1 MSPWRAARSWRFP
14 FTMPEHQALTEGL
27 ALMFHGIE
35 RLRSAF
41 PNRHFTIDG
50 RLVGDVGEVIAGGRR
65 VSSWTQQDKI
75 SPFPRPGVWP
85 RFMDGHLPS
94 RESRDIFANP
104 MPMRLG
110 FAGVSNGTTLAIGAV
125 ASPGRHP
132 GRPAKTPTAHAGGGN
147 LHLPSCHV
155 TDPMLVRRS
164 KAGTNMCGTFGNDA
178 HHSASLRLKHLHDGR
193 VVRAPEALVGAA
205 ARRDRRELVISF
217 EYCFQM
223 PANRI
228 GYGQFTGT
236 S

>member
-1 MSPWRAARSWRFP
+1 MESSSAIMSPWRAARSWRFP

-50 RLVGDVGEVIAGGRR
+50 RLVGDVGEVI
-65 VSSWTQQDKI
+65 
-75 SPFPRPGVWP
+75 
-85 RFMDGHLPS
+85 
-94 RESRDIFANP
+94 
-104 MPMRLG
+104 
-110 FAGVSNGTTLAIGAV
+110 GAV

-164 KAGTNMCGTFGNDA
+164 KAGT
-178 HHSASLRLKHLHDGR
+178 HDDR